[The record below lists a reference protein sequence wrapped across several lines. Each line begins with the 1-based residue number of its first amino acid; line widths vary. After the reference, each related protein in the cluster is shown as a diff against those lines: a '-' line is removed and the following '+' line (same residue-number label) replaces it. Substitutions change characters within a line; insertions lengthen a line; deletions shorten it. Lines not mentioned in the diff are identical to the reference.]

1 MRRWWELLQLRDAN
15 DSYGEIVPRSEV
27 SRMLT
32 TVEAVTGQLYIAVL
46 VARLVGL
53 HIART
58 GDQSIGKE

>member
-1 MRRWWELLQLRDAN
+1 MSRAPFSETRLTTLE
-15 DSYGEIVPRSEV
+15 YGDIVPTSEV
-27 SRMLT
+27 SRMPT

-53 HIART
+53 HIVRS